1 MHTLFCAFLIGCQSC
16 VAATGYAFFGAWLC
30 CALFYFLGD
39 KMKLLEW
46 VVKFFCIML
55 AGVLISLKPAKSKEN
70 FNGKK
75 FMVFS

>member
-1 MHTLFCAFLIGCQSC
+1 
-16 VAATGYAFFGAWLC
+16 
-30 CALFYFLGD
+30 
-39 KMKLLEW
+39 MKLLEW

-75 FMVFS
+75 LAKKLKY